1 MTDTHTIVERIRDAV
16 ARAERAGVV
25 LPSAMTLA
33 TVSAQ
38 GQPSA
43 RVVLLK
49 AVDERGLVFYTNLGS
64 RKAVDLAGEPR
75 AALCFWWG
83 ALEEQIR
90 VEGKVSPVSDAE
102 ADAYFATRMRGSQ
115 LGAWASRQSDPI
127 ASREAL
133 LETFRRYEFEFE
145 GQSVPRPPF
154 WSGYRLAPARVEF
167 WYGRKD
173 RLHERVEYVRE
184 AAGWREQQLQ
194 P

>member
-1 MTDTHTIVERIRDAV
+1 MTETRVLVERIRDAV
-16 ARAERAGVV
+16 DRAERAGLV
-25 LPSAMTLA
+25 LPNAMTLA
-33 TVSAQ
+33 TVRAD

-43 RVVLLK
+43 RLVLLK
-49 AVDERGLVFYTNLGS
+49 SIDEDGLVFYTNLGS
-64 RKAVDLAGEPR
+64 RKATDLAHEPR

-90 VEGKVSPVSDAE
+90 VEGSVSPVSDAE
-102 ADAYFATRMRGSQ
+102 ADAYFATRLRGSQ
-115 LGAWASRQSDPI
+115 LGAWASRQSEPL

-133 LETFRRYEFEFE
+133 VDAFRRYEFEFE

-154 WSGYRLAPARVEF
+154 WSGYRLAPARIEF
-167 WYGRKD
+167 WRGRKD

-184 AAGWREQQLQ
+184 SNGWREQLLQ

>member
-1 MTDTHTIVERIRDAV
+1 MTDTRTIVERIRDAV
-16 ARAERAGVV
+16 ARAEKAGAT
-25 LPSAMTLA
+25 LPNAMTLA
-33 TVSAQ
+33 TVGAQ

-49 AVDERGLVFYTNLGS
+49 AIDERGLVFYTNLGS
-64 RKAVDLAGEPR
+64 RKAVELAGEPR

-90 VEGKVSPVSDAE
+90 VEGEVTRVSDAE
-102 ADAYFATRMRGSQ
+102 ADAYFATRLRGSQ
-115 LGAWASRQSDPI
+115 LGAWASRQSHPV

-133 LETFRRYEFEFE
+133 LESFRRYEFEFE
-145 GQSVPRPPF
+145 GRDVTRPPF
-154 WSGYRLAPARVEF
+154 WSGYRLSPARVEF

-173 RLHERVEYVRE
+173 RLHDRVEFVKE
-184 AAGWREQQLQ
+184 AAGWREQLLQ